1 MRIRASDVQELA
13 DKLKANKPEVMELGF
28 KIDMIRLIEN
38 AASTIQELSE
48 LNKALQHK
56 NDQLITDVYFYD
68 QERAKSLREQKG

>member
-48 LNKALQHK
+48 MNKTLQHK